1 MEQRTQIR
9 KDLFKEGIKGFCKA
23 LNYQSVT
30 NKNVTPED
38 CDYVFEQI
46 LCKALEQ
53 FQPELKELALDGF
66 SDAAI
71 EFNNMNQHRIFE
83 LITEKHF
90 L

>member
-23 LNYQSVT
+23 LNNQSISSE
-30 NKNVTPED
+30 NITPED

-53 FQPELKELALDGF
+53 FQSDLIEVVLEASTEAVKEYLND
-66 SDAAI
+66 
-71 EFNNMNQHRIFE
+71 
-83 LITEKHF
+83 
-90 L
+90 

>member
-23 LNYQSVT
+23 LNHQSIS
-30 NKNVTPED
+30 NENITPED

-53 FQPELKELALDGF
+53 FQSDLIEVVLEASTEAVKEYLND
-66 SDAAI
+66 
-71 EFNNMNQHRIFE
+71 
-83 LITEKHF
+83 
-90 L
+90 